1 MHADEDQQVAPLR
14 REYGSYPRETRA
26 IRNAVGEAIAALAR
40 KKVHALVPEE
50 NTRRFFHGQGWSS
63 PASPDRAPNDM
74 VTIRQE
80 TSIGFADVADQN
92 LSKVLATITQA
103 AEGMAGQQVMNVFQA
118 ITKACDSS
126 GNVVDAVNRA
136 LPDAFMEMLE
146 KIEFGIDQNGE
157 VEMPTIAVGPGMGE
171 RMLATLETQPPEF
184 QARAEALIAE
194 KKAGALSRERAR
206 LERYR
211 QASPD

>member
-1 MHADEDQQVAPLR
+1 
-14 REYGSYPRETRA
+14 
-26 IRNAVGEAIAALAR
+26 
-40 KKVHALVPEE
+40 
-50 NTRRFFHGQGWSS
+50 
-63 PASPDRAPNDM
+63 
-74 VTIRQE
+74 
-80 TSIGFADVADQN
+80 VADQN
-92 LSKVLATITQA
+92 LSKVLATITRA
-103 AEGMAGQQVMNVFQA
+103 AEGMAEQQVINVFQA

-146 KIEFGIDQNGE
+146 KIEFGIDRNGE

-171 RMLATLETQPPEF
+171 RMLASLETQPPEF
-184 QARAEALIAE
+184 QARAEAMIAE